1 MMKMKTN
8 NELDSLKISLE
19 DLEIQI
25 NNNKKTIVSLQQD
38 NNRLE
43 IEQGKLAAKINYL
56 KQMGKL

>member
-1 MMKMKTN
+1 MTTK
-8 NELDSLKISLE
+8 NELESLKISFE
-19 DLEIQI
+19 DLEMQI
-25 NNNKKTIVSLQQD
+25 NNNKKTICSLQQD

>member
-1 MMKMKTN
+1 MTTK
-8 NELDSLKISLE
+8 NELESLKISLE

>member
-1 MMKMKTN
+1 MKMKTN